1 MKITTAPVFDKKF
14 WLDENLRYLQPHFRL
29 IKCANIVKG
38 LSKAKP
44 CELLDVGCGPA
55 TLAKLLPEYIQYYGI
70 DLAIHEKSPYLKE
83 VDILN
88 GPIEYED
95 NKFDFVVASGVFEY
109 MGNQQHQKFSEIK
122 NILKPEGKFIATFI
136 NIHHRHPLHA
146 FHMYNNILPIGEFLR
161 DLRTVFQVDRFFPTS
176 HNWLGSEPSK
186 RLIRMLNLHMNIN
199 IPVISPRLAVEYIFI
214 CSPK

>member
-14 WLDENLRYLQPHFRL
+14 WFDENLRYSQPHFRL

-38 LSKAKP
+38 LSKGKP

-55 TLAKLLPEYIQYYGI
+55 TLAKLLSENFQYYGI

-83 VDILN
+83 IDILN
-88 GPIEYED
+88 KPIEFED
-95 NKFDFVVASGVFEY
+95 RKFDFVVASGVFEY
-109 MGNQQHQKFSEIK
+109 MGDQQHQKFSEIG

-146 FHMYNNILPIGEFLR
+146 FGMYNNILPIGEFLR
-161 DLRTVFQVDRFFPTS
+161 DLKTVYRVDRFFPTA
-176 HNWLGSEPSK
+176 HNWLGSEPRK
-186 RLIRMLNLHMNIN
+186 PLIMMLNMHMNIN